1 MASVTL
7 QGIQKAYSHFQAV
20 RSLDLNI
27 QDGEFVVLLGPSGCG
42 KTTTLNMIAGLDTP
56 TGGEIRI
63 ADRRVDQVPPHRR
76 NVAMVF
82 QSIAL
87 YPHMTVR
94 ENIGFPLRMQK
105 MPAAQVRARVD
116 QAASLLRVESMLD
129 RKPYQLSGGQRQ
141 RVAIGRAV
149 VRNPDLFLFDEPLS
163 SLDAK
168 LRTDMRVELKRL
180 HRTLQ
185 ATFIYV
191 THDQVE
197 AMTLA
202 DRIAVMSGGN
212 LLQFADPDTIYRRP
226 ANMEVADFIGNPG
239 MNFLRGTLEAHEGA
253 PVLAT
258 QAGRYVLPPALAAA
272 ARGLP
277 AGSAAAI
284 GIRPEAISLAPLAD
298 DGLLLQGRVWAVEPV
313 GSDQFVDVVAG
324 DGDDGPRLRARLSP
338 ERRHEVGAPISLA
351 LPAARLYLFDAQG
364 LRVYGG
370 EEPRS

>member
-1 MASVTL
+1 MSFVSVQKL
-7 QGIQKAYSHFQAV
+7 QKSYAGSPVFERIDCHIE
-20 RSLDLNI
+20 R
-27 QDGEFVVLLGPSGCG
+27 GEFVTLLGPSGCG

-56 TGGEIRI
+56 TGGQIRI
-63 ADRRVDQVPPHRR
+63 DDRRVDQVPPHRR

-105 MPAAQVRARVD
+105 MPASEVRSRVD
-116 QAASLLRVESMLD
+116 RAAALLRVESMLD

-149 VRNPDLFLFDEPLS
+149 VRDPDLFLFDEPLS

-180 HRTLQ
+180 HRSLN

-226 ANMEVADFIGNPG
+226 ASMEVADFIGNPG
-239 MNFLRGTLEAHEGA
+239 MNFLRGTLEPQDGA
-253 PVLAT
+253 PALRT
-258 QAGRYVLPPALAAA
+258 AGGVYALPPALAAA
-272 ARGLP
+272 ARALP
-277 AGSAAAI
+277 AGSQAAL
-284 GIRPEAISLAPLAD
+284 GIRPEAMAPAPLAGN
-298 DGLLLQGRVWAVEPV
+298 GLLLQGQVWAVEPV
-313 GSDQFVDVVAG
+313 GPDQFVDVATAG
-324 DGDDGPRLRARLSP
+324 EDGPRLRARLPP
-338 ERRHEVGAPISLA
+338 ERRYEVGAPIALA
-351 LPAARLYLFDAQG
+351 LPEARLYLFDAAG
-364 LRVYGG
+364 LRVHGG
-370 EEPRS
+370 EEPRT

>member
-1 MASVTL
+1 MASVSL
-7 QGIQKAYSHFQAV
+7 QGIEKSYTHFQAV
-20 RSLDLNI
+20 RSLDLDI
-27 QDGEFVVLLGPSGCG
+27 RDGEFVVLLGPSGCG

-56 TGGEIRI
+56 TGGQIRI
-63 ADRRVDQVPPHRR
+63 DDRRVDQVPPHRR

-105 MPAAQVRARVD
+105 LPAAEVRDKVER
-116 QAASLLRVESMLD
+116 AAALLRVESMLD

-149 VRNPDLFLFDEPLS
+149 VRDPDLFLFDEPLS

-180 HRTLQ
+180 HRSLN

-226 ANMEVADFIGNPG
+226 ATMEVADFIGNPG
-239 MNFLRGTLEAHEGA
+239 MNFLRGTLETHDGA
-253 PVLAT
+253 PALRT
-258 QAGRYVLPPALAAA
+258 AGGAYPLPAALAAA

-277 AGSAAAI
+277 AGSEAAI
-284 GIRPEAISLAPLAD
+284 GIRPEAMAPAPLAG
-298 DGLLLQGRVWAVEPV
+298 DGLLLQGQVWAVEPV
-313 GSDQFVDVVAG
+313 GSDQFVDVITAG
-324 DGDDGPRLRARLSP
+324 EDGPRLRARLSP
-338 ERRHEVGAPISLA
+338 ERRYEVGAPIALA
-351 LPAARLYLFDAQG
+351 LPAARLYLFDAAG
-364 LRVYGG
+364 LRVHGG
-370 EEPRS
+370 EEPRA

>member
-20 RSLDLNI
+20 RSLDLDI
-27 QDGEFVVLLGPSGCG
+27 RDGEFVVLLGPSGCG

-105 MPAAQVRARVD
+105 MPAADVRARVD

-239 MNFLRGTLEAHEGA
+239 MNFLRGTLHAQDGA
-253 PVLAT
+253 PALHA
-258 QAGRYVLPPALAAA
+258 AGTVYVLPPALHPA
-272 ARGLP
+272 ARMLP
-277 AGSAAAI
+277 EGSAATL
-284 GIRPEAISLAPLAD
+284 GIRPEAMAPAPLAG
-298 DGLLLQGRVWAVEPV
+298 DGLLLQGSVWAVEPV
-313 GSDQFVDVVAG
+313 GPDQFVDVCVG
-324 DGDDGPRLRARLSP
+324 GEDGPRLRARLPP
-338 ERRHEVGAPISLA
+338 ERRYEVGAPIALA

-364 LRVYGG
+364 LRVHGG
-370 EEPRS
+370 EEPRL